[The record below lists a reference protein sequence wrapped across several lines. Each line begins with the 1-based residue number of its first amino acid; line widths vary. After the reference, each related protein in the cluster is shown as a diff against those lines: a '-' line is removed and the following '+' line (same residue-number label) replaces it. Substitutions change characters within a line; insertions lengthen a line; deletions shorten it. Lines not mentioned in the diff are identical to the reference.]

1 VLDEEAQCLN
11 SDLEFRMEVSGAA
24 WKGTMGVAGTG

>member
-11 SDLEFRMEVSGAA
+11 SDLEFRMEVSGVEGEDGAA
-24 WKGTMGVAGTG
+24 GRG

>member
-11 SDLEFRMEVSGAA
+11 SDLEFKMEVSGAA
-24 WKGTMGVAGTG
+24 LKGRMGAAGRG

>member
-11 SDLEFRMEVSGAA
+11 SDLELRMEVSGVALKGSMGAA
-24 WKGTMGVAGTG
+24 GRG